1 MIDTERNLPALL
13 RAVHR
18 HGQASL
24 VREEPCSKCENGVV
38 QTSIPGNVGKRVCQT
53 CKGGKLKFFT
63 GTFDSGPASILA
75 DTLMER
81 DYQKE
86 DFDYFLHLV
95 LADPDEDRWR
105 LLMAEVV

>member
-24 VREEPCSKCENGVV
+24 VREERCPTCRDAPD
-38 QTSIPGNVGKRVCQT
+38 TFPAGKPFCLQ
-53 CKGGKLKFFT
+53 CDGGGKVFT
-63 GTFDSGPASILA
+63 GTYDRGPTSILA